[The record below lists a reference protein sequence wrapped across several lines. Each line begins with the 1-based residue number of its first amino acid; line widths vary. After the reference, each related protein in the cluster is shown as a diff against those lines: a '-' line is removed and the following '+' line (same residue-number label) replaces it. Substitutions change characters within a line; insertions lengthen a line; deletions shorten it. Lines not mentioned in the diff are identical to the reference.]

1 MKNLSDKEKIIQ
13 FFIEKYD
20 AKDYA
25 FSNQFSINYAEIE
38 NLNISIQDASAIL
51 LELQNDNMLSIEH
64 KDPDFNVA
72 NLVVLNSKLLHYFD
86 EIKNDNKSNRREFVR
101 TYFPIIISSFSAIIS
116 LIALIISIMR

>member
-13 FFIEKYD
+13 FFIDKYNT
-20 AKDYA
+20 KQYA
-25 FSNQFSINYAEIE
+25 FSNQFSINYAELE
-38 NLNISIQDASAIL
+38 NLKISTQDATIIL

-64 KDPDFNVA
+64 QDPDFNVA

-86 EIKNDNKSNRREFVR
+86 EIKNNNKSDRREFVR
-101 TYFPIIISSFSAIIS
+101 TYFPIIISSCSAIIS